1 MVNGPLSPSELFDG
15 LLLPAVLARRAAQLH
30 RAEEG
35 RPQRQRQN
43 RQGKGGDRL
52 GRIVM
57 FTTLIFQLK
66 NFHCKQQIWFEPCL
80 IFQLSLNVKMLEK
93 IWKPDTYFYNGLSSY
108 LHTITR

>member
-1 MVNGPLSPSELFDG
+1 MINGSLPPSELFDG

-43 RQGKGGDRL
+43 RQGMIPTHDTCLKFKHRKAADFFLCDMTIR
-52 GRIVM
+52 
-57 FTTLIFQLK
+57 TLPVF
-66 NFHCKQQIWFEPCL
+66 
-80 IFQLSLNVKMLEK
+80 FQLSLNVKMLEK

>member
-1 MVNGPLSPSELFDG
+1 MINGSLPPSELFDG

-43 RQGKGGDRL
+43 RQGMIPTHDDTCLKFKHRKAADFFLCDMTIR
-52 GRIVM
+52 
-57 FTTLIFQLK
+57 TLPVF
-66 NFHCKQQIWFEPCL
+66 
-80 IFQLSLNVKMLEK
+80 FQLSLNVKMLEK